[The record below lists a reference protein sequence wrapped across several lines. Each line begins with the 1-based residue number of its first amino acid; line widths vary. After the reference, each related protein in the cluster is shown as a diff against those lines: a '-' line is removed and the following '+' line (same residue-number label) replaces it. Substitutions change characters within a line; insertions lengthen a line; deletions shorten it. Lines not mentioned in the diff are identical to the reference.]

1 MKRGYRKSVGADKSR
16 TSPRRDQ
23 AGASKERRIRRQ
35 AEAQAAE
42 VQLPLSIEALAEFAR
57 QSLRSFA
64 VEVGLKL
71 AECLLEDE
79 VARRCG
85 ARHERQATRSETRHG
100 HQPGYVTLGGQ
111 KVRVNKPRIR
121 STRPGQGEAELEHY
135 ALLQSPDA
143 MPEATLRRMVNGVS
157 CRRYEQVVDLARAG
171 FGVKK
176 SSVSRG
182 FVRASANEVRQL
194 SERRFDDERFV
205 VIFIDGK
212 AYAGETM
219 IVALGI
225 TASGEKRL
233 LGLRQG
239 ATENATVVTSLLEE
253 LRERGVKT
261 DMPTLFVLDGAKA
274 LRAAVVRVWGKFG
287 VVQRCQTH
295 KRRNVAAHLP
305 EKHHDELSRQLSV
318 AWQETDHRQALK
330 LLRTTVEWLRR
341 LSPDAAASLEE
352 GLEETLTVVRLRVP
366 ALLRKTLS
374 TTNPIESAFSV
385 AESVT
390 HRVKR
395 WRDGDMRQRWC
406 VAGLL
411 DAETRFRR
419 VKGHKQLATL
429 IQALDQAAHGSRLDD
444 QRQRA

>member
-1 MKRGYRKSVGADKSR
+1 VATASTCSFCCGER
-16 TSPRRDQ
+16 T
-23 AGASKERRIRRQ
+23 
-35 AEAQAAE
+35 
-42 VQLPLSIEALAEFAR
+42 
-57 QSLRSFA
+57 
-64 VEVGLKL
+64 
-71 AECLLEDE
+71 C
-79 VARRCG
+79 
-85 ARHERQATRSETRHG
+85 HT
-100 HQPGYVTLGGQ
+100 Y
-111 KVRVNKPRIR
+111 
-121 STRPGQGEAELEHY
+121 PGQGEAELENY

-157 CRRYEQVVDLARAG
+157 CRRYEQVVDLARTG

-182 FVRASANEVRQL
+182 FVRASANEVQQL
-194 SERRFDDERFV
+194 CERRFDNERFV

-212 AYAGETM
+212 SYAGETM
-219 IVALGI
+219 LVTLGI
-225 TASGEKRL
+225 TASGEKKV

-239 ATENATVVTSLLEE
+239 ATENATVVTALLEE

-261 DMPTLFVLDGAKA
+261 DAPTLFVLDGAKA
-274 LRAAVVRVWGKFG
+274 LRAAVARVWGKFG

-295 KRRNVAAHLP
+295 KRRNIEAHLP
-305 EKHHDELSRQLSV
+305 EKHHDELSRQLSL

-330 LLRTTVEWLRR
+330 LLRTTVQWLRR

-352 GLEETLTVVRLRVP
+352 GLEETLTVVRLNVP
-366 ALLRKTLS
+366 ALLRQTLS

-411 DAETRFRR
+411 DAESRFKR

-429 IQALDQAAHGSRLDD
+429 IQALAQAAHGSRLDD